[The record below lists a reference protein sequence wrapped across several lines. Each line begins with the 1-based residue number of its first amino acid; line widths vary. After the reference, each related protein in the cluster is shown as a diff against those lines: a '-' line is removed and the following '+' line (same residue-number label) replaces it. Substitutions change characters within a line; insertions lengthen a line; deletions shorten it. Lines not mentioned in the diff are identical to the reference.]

1 MLINVSYD
9 QNPNTLPVGF
19 TTVVA
24 AVVQFFETEFTT
36 PITINL
42 HVGYGEVHGVAL
54 SPGNIG
60 QSSFNFV
67 LSSYSA
73 VRGAL
78 IAHATSSD
86 DMTAVGTLPN
96 TVISGINVLVAQPEA
111 AALGLIPSTTP
122 IDAWVGFGNS
132 ALFSYDL
139 VNPPPPGRYDFF
151 GTVAHEISEVM
162 GRELGLEQPSPTS
175 PTATFHW
182 MHFIM
187 RLRAFS
193 IRSAGGT
200 FQSMGA

>member
-1 MLINVSYD
+1 
-9 QNPNTLPVGF
+9 
-19 TTVVA
+19 
-24 AVVQFFETEFTT
+24 
-36 PITINL
+36 
-42 HVGYGEVHGVAL
+42 
-54 SPGNIG
+54 
-60 QSSFNFV
+60 
-67 LSSYSA
+67 
-73 VRGAL
+73 
-78 IAHATSSD
+78 
-86 DMTAVGTLPN
+86 
-96 TVISGINVLVAQPEA
+96 PEA

-200 FQSMGA
+200 FQSMGALRPWTISTTLCPATPAIGPPLRAMTRF